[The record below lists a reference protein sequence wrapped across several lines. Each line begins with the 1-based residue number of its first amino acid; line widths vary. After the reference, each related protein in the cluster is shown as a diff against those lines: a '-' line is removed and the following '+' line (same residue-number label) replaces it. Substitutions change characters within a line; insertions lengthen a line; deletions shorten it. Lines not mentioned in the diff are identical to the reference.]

1 MFTSRFQKGPPPT
14 LQILFRGTLVAE
26 LSKKKKQNGQPVYT
40 FKYLPAFKQ
49 EKLAALPGLSFSD
62 SPLESS
68 ELWPYFAERI
78 PDARRPEIQVLMK
91 TLKLSEYDDIRLLAA
106 LGAHSI
112 TDPFEI
118 RLAA

>member
-1 MFTSRFQKGPPPT
+1 MFTSRFHKGPPPT

-26 LSKKKKQNGQPVYT
+26 LSKTKQNGQPVYT

-49 EKLAALPGLSFSD
+49 EKLAALPGLPFSD
-62 SPLESS
+62 APLESS

-78 PDARRPEIQVLMK
+78 PDARRPEIQALMK
-91 TLKLSEYDDIRLLAA
+91 VMRLSEYDDIRLLAA

-118 RLAA
+118 RMAA